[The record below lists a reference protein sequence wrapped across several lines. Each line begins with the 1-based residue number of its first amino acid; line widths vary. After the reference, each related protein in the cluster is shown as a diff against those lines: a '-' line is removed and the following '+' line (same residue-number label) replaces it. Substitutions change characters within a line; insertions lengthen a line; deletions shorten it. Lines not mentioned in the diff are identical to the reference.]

1 VAAVAAIAAGC
12 GGSGAKSA
20 PQATVSVGASNRST
34 TTVCP
39 TAGNATGSTSS
50 TVCGVAGGAAR
61 SQNATSNIKL
71 RLTIDGMYKG
81 QTVKGTVIPGSLMC
95 ATITTGGKHGLQ
107 VTWGGTVNG
116 VGQVSGDMM
125 FAGGTTSVTFGDNKS
140 QGEASLVVKGDY
152 QNRYGASSA
161 TGSGTENAKAGYS
174 GGTIDGV
181 LWDGDTA
188 SAPNMHLQGDWD
200 C

>member
-1 VAAVAAIAAGC
+1 MGRSRSRSPRASRVRLGDPVLDRYLEFVESRCRPNTVLAAASDLKIFFSVIRKPAAEVVPADVLAFI
-12 GGSGAKSA
+12 
-20 PQATVSVGASNRST
+20 
-34 TTVCP
+34 
-39 TAGNATGSTSS
+39 TAQRKAHGDGRI
-50 TVCGVAGGAAR
+50 V
-61 SQNATSNIKL
+61 
-71 RLTIDGMYKG
+71 RLVDGE
-81 QTVKGTVIPGSLMC
+81 
-95 ATITTGGKHGLQ
+95 
-107 VTWGGTVNG
+107 
-116 VGQVSGDMM
+116 
-125 FAGGTTSVTFGDNKS
+125 S
-140 QGEASLVVKGDY
+140 QGEASLVLKGDY